1 MQSQIAIGA
10 VIMHGRAILGSPSPI
25 SAPTHWE
32 PKATAGFILIASCV
46 NSNRIKFNF
55 TIKCKD
61 AMRLA

>member
-1 MQSQIAIGA
+1 
-10 VIMHGRAILGSPSPI
+10 MHGRAILGSPSPI
-25 SAPTHWE
+25 FAPTHWE

-55 TIKCKD
+55 TIKFKD